1 MELLTGWHTL
11 HPSKKK
17 KQIIN
22 LNIKLKAIVC
32 YLNLFKP
39 CEIFLTKLNNV
50 VILDDVKVMKQL
62 LKFYFYFFFFL

>member
-1 MELLTGWHTL
+1 MGIYIYFHQLGPLGRVGL
-11 HPSKKK
+11 VVAVSVR
-17 KQIIN
+17 
-22 LNIKLKAIVC
+22 LKFC

-62 LKFYFYFFFFL
+62 L